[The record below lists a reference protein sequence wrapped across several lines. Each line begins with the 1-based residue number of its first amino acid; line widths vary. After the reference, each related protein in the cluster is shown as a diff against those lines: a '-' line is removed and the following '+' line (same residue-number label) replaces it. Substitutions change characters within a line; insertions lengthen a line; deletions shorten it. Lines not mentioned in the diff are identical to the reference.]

1 MRRTSFLACGERRGE
16 AIDGDVRP
24 KKIRLGPPL
33 FVVADA
39 CTMVRNSAVTGA
51 PISQTEA
58 VLALRE
64 HLRTNPQDGDRF
76 TVVPQYAEAA

>member
-1 MRRTSFLACGERRGE
+1 MLAN
-16 AIDGDVRP
+16 RP
-24 KKIRLGPPL
+24 KKVRLGPAQ

-51 PISQTEA
+51 PVSQTQA

-64 HLRTNPQDGDRF
+64 HLTTKPEEADRF
-76 TVVPQYAEAA
+76 MVVPAYAEAA